1 LDVGDGSIAT
11 LSVIGW
17 RGSYCPNSGHSIAMR
32 QGPLRATFG
41 LTHRNKDSLPFR
53 RRATVKSVTDL
64 PIEA

>member
-1 LDVGDGSIAT
+1 MPRCSALRIGHREI
-11 LSVIGW
+11 LSLMSPW
-17 RGSYCPNSGHSIAMR
+17 ANNC
-32 QGPLRATFG
+32 